1 MLNPKSLDEISARI
15 SEMIAASPAK
25 DIQKNARALLVS
37 AFARLDLVTR
47 DDFDVQVAML
57 ARTREKLTAL
67 EARVAA
73 LEAGTQK
80 PTV

>member
-80 PTV
+80 PAT